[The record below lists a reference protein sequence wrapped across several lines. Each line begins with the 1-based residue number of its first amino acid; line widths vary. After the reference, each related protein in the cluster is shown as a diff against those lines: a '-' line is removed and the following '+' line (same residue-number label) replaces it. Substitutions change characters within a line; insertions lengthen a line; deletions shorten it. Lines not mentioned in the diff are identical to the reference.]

1 MMNRILTKKWL
12 RYVSW
17 TLPLMAIAVLV
28 VRLPSAHAELT
39 IGSEAPQLDIEHWL
53 SDGGGKLKPVTEF
66 QKGKVYVVEFWA
78 TWCGPCVASMPHI
91 AELQKKMLDKGV
103 QVVSVSDEDLE
114 TVQEFLERNV
124 PAGIARSIQ
133 KPQAS
138 AESKAGDQ
146 ASDSEAVTASPKM
159 TFGELTSAYSLATDP
174 DQSVY
179 KDYMEASGEN
189 GIPTAFIV
197 GKQGIIE
204 WIGHPMELDDPLSQV
219 VEDRWDRQAYI
230 KLRAQQRELEEA
242 VMQVYTKVQEGDV
255 EAGLKMLEDLIQKSQ
270 GTEVQM
276 GLQALRLDLLVQVDP
291 EKAAVELKAAASKIA
306 DPNVLNGLAW
316 SIVEQDNE
324 GGTEVPDELLAAAVQ
339 VAEKAVELAPEDGA
353 VLDTLSHLVYM
364 QGQIDRAIELQ
375 TKAVQLA
382 PDMEEIK
389 EFLEALK
396 KEKAA
401 AK

>member
-1 MMNRILTKKWL
+1 MMNRILTKQWL

-17 TLPLMAIAVLV
+17 TLPLMAFAVLV

-138 AESKAGDQ
+138 AESKEGDQ
-146 ASDSEAVTASPKM
+146 ASDSESVTESPKM

-364 QGQIDRAIELQ
+364 QGHIDRAIELQ